1 MVPPGNSL
9 GALPAVLRGW
19 TIRRSVTHR
28 ENLSIPRSPDNRVAG
43 QSLARV
49 AIFRYP
55 NSRYPKFDPV
65 TTLPTWA
72 VWVLS
77 FGSPIL
83 TAAVALVGQRIGRRG
98 TQELESRSKREEVM
112 RSLRWSAELA
122 VSDDVRKARLGN
134 RELRA
139 LQNSKLLSP
148 AEEDFIY
155 AALDAALDVPVH
167 AIEQAGGDVEVVA
180 TTDVSATGE
189 VLLPSED
196 EGRPREA
203 NG

>member
-1 MVPPGNSL
+1 
-9 GALPAVLRGW
+9 
-19 TIRRSVTHR
+19 
-28 ENLSIPRSPDNRVAG
+28 
-43 QSLARV
+43 
-49 AIFRYP
+49 
-55 NSRYPKFDPV
+55 V

-83 TAAVALVGQRIGRRG
+83 TAAVALVGQRISRRG

-112 RSLRWSAELA
+112 RSLRWAAELA
-122 VSDDVRKARLGN
+122 VSDDVRQARLGN

-139 LQNSKLLSP
+139 LQNSRLLSP

-167 AIEQAGGDVEVVA
+167 AIEQAEGDVEVVA
-180 TTDVSATGE
+180 TTDVSATDK

-196 EGRPREA
+196 EGRQQEA

>member
-1 MVPPGNSL
+1 MP
-9 GALPAVLRGW
+9 
-19 TIRRSVTHR
+19 
-28 ENLSIPRSPDNRVAG
+28 
-43 QSLARV
+43 
-49 AIFRYP
+49 
-55 NSRYPKFDPV
+55 YPKFDPM

-77 FGSPIL
+77 FGSPAL
-83 TAAVALVGQRIGRRG
+83 TAAVALVGQRISRRG

-112 RSLRWSAELA
+112 RSLRWAAELA

-139 LQNSKLLSP
+139 LQNSRLLSP
-148 AEEDFIY
+148 AEVGFIY

-167 AIEQAGGDVEVVA
+167 AIEQAEGDVEIVA
-180 TTDVSATGE
+180 TTDDGGTGE

-196 EGRPREA
+196 ENEREEA

>member
-1 MVPPGNSL
+1 M
-9 GALPAVLRGW
+9 
-19 TIRRSVTHR
+19 
-28 ENLSIPRSPDNRVAG
+28 
-43 QSLARV
+43 
-49 AIFRYP
+49 
-55 NSRYPKFDPV
+55 

-77 FGSPIL
+77 FGSPTL
-83 TAAVALVGQRIGRRG
+83 TAAVALVGQRISRRG

-112 RSLRWSAELA
+112 RSLRWAAELA
-122 VSDDVRKARLGN
+122 VCDDVRKARLGN

-139 LQNSKLLSP
+139 LQSSRLLSP
-148 AEEDFIY
+148 AEVGFIH

-167 AIEQAGGDVEVVA
+167 AIEQAEGDVEIVA
-180 TTDVSATGE
+180 TTDDGGTGE

-196 EGRPREA
+196 EDKREEA

>member
-1 MVPPGNSL
+1 M
-9 GALPAVLRGW
+9 
-19 TIRRSVTHR
+19 
-28 ENLSIPRSPDNRVAG
+28 
-43 QSLARV
+43 
-49 AIFRYP
+49 
-55 NSRYPKFDPV
+55 

-83 TAAVALVGQRIGRRG
+83 TAAVALVGQRISRRG

-112 RSLRWSAELA
+112 RSLRWAAELA

-139 LQNSKLLSP
+139 LQNSRLLSP

-167 AIEQAGGDVEVVA
+167 AIEQAEGDVEVVA
-180 TTDVSATGE
+180 TTDVSDAGG

-196 EGRPREA
+196 EDKQQEA

>member
-1 MVPPGNSL
+1 
-9 GALPAVLRGW
+9 
-19 TIRRSVTHR
+19 
-28 ENLSIPRSPDNRVAG
+28 
-43 QSLARV
+43 
-49 AIFRYP
+49 
-55 NSRYPKFDPV
+55 V

-112 RSLRWSAELA
+112 RSLRWAAELA

-155 AALDAALDVPVH
+155 AALDAALDVPVQ

-196 EGRPREA
+196 EGRPQEA

>member
-1 MVPPGNSL
+1 
-9 GALPAVLRGW
+9 
-19 TIRRSVTHR
+19 
-28 ENLSIPRSPDNRVAG
+28 
-43 QSLARV
+43 
-49 AIFRYP
+49 
-55 NSRYPKFDPV
+55 V

-83 TAAVALVGQRIGRRG
+83 TAAVALVGQRISRRG
-98 TQELESRSKREEVM
+98 SQELESRSKREEVM
-112 RSLRWSAELA
+112 RSLRWAAELA

-139 LQNSKLLSP
+139 LQNSRLLSP

-167 AIEQAGGDVEVVA
+167 AIEQAEGDVEVVA
-180 TTDVSATGE
+180 TTDVSDAGE

-196 EGRPREA
+196 EDKQQEA

>member
-1 MVPPGNSL
+1 MKHVQ
-9 GALPAVLRGW
+9 
-19 TIRRSVTHR
+19 HR
-28 ENLSIPRSPDNRVAG
+28 L
-43 QSLARV
+43 L
-49 AIFRYP
+49 
-55 NSRYPKFDPV
+55 
-65 TTLPTWA
+65 
-72 VWVLS
+72 
-77 FGSPIL
+77 L
-83 TAAVALVGQRIGRRG
+83 TVR
-98 TQELESRSKREEVM
+98 REEVM
-112 RSLRWSAELA
+112 RSLRWAAELA

-139 LQNSKLLSP
+139 LQNSRLLSP

-167 AIEQAGGDVEVVA
+167 AIEQAEGDVEIVA

-196 EGRPREA
+196 EGRPQEA

>member
-1 MVPPGNSL
+1 
-9 GALPAVLRGW
+9 
-19 TIRRSVTHR
+19 
-28 ENLSIPRSPDNRVAG
+28 
-43 QSLARV
+43 
-49 AIFRYP
+49 
-55 NSRYPKFDPV
+55 V

-83 TAAVALVGQRIGRRG
+83 TAAVALVGQRISRRG

-112 RSLRWSAELA
+112 RSLRWAAELA

-139 LQNSKLLSP
+139 LQNSRLLSP

-167 AIEQAGGDVEVVA
+167 AIEQAQGDVEVVA

-189 VLLPSED
+189 GLLPSED
-196 EGRPREA
+196 QGEREEA
-203 NG
+203 DG

>member
-1 MVPPGNSL
+1 
-9 GALPAVLRGW
+9 
-19 TIRRSVTHR
+19 VT
-28 ENLSIPRSPDNRVAG
+28 S
-43 QSLARV
+43 
-49 AIFRYP
+49 
-55 NSRYPKFDPV
+55 
-65 TTLPTWA
+65 LPTWA

-83 TAAVALVGQRIGRRG
+83 TAGVALVGQRISRRG

-112 RSLRWSAELA
+112 RSLRWAAELA
-122 VSDDVRKARLGN
+122 VSDDVRQARLGN

-139 LQNSKLLSP
+139 LQNSRLLSP

-167 AIEQAGGDVEVVA
+167 AIEQAEGDVEVVA

-196 EGRPREA
+196 EGEQQEA